1 MEKESPPLT
10 VRPAET
16 TDMATLVALLRQL
29 FAIEEDFRI
38 DEERQRRGL
47 AMLLENPQALI
58 LVAEAAGRVIGMC
71 SGQLLVSTAEGG
83 PALLMEDVVVA
94 EGFRGCG
101 AGRLLVSAMADWAA
115 ARGAFRLQ
123 LLADRDNSRALSFY
137 QAIGWQTTKLI
148 CLRRYQDPRER
159 QPQDRQLH

>member
-1 MEKESPPLT
+1 MEKDSLPLT

-16 TDMATLVALLRQL
+16 TDMAMLVALLRQL

-38 DEERQRRGL
+38 DEDRQRRGL

-83 PALLMEDVVVA
+83 PAFLMEDVVVA
-94 EGFRGCG
+94 ESFRGRG

-115 ARGAFRLQ
+115 TRGAFRLQ

-148 CLRRYQDPRER
+148 CLRRYQEPRNS
-159 QPQDRQLH
+159 QPY

>member
-1 MEKESPPLT
+1 MEKDSPLLA

-38 DEERQRRGL
+38 DEDRQRRGL
-47 AMLLENPQALI
+47 AMLLENPRALI
-58 LVAEAAGRVIGMC
+58 LVAEADGRVIGMC

-94 EGFRGCG
+94 EGFRSAGI
-101 AGRLLVSAMADWAA
+101 GRLLVSAMADWAA
-115 ARGAFRLQ
+115 TRGAFRLQ
-123 LLADRDNSRALSFY
+123 LLADRNNSRALSFY
-137 QAIGWQTTKLI
+137 QAIGWQTTSLI

>member
-1 MEKESPPLT
+1 MGKDSPRLT
-10 VRPAET
+10 IRPAEK

-38 DEERQRRGL
+38 DGDRQRRGL
-47 AMLLENPQALI
+47 AMLLDNPQALI

-137 QAIGWQTTKLI
+137 RAIGWQATNLI
-148 CLRRYQDPRER
+148 CLRRYQDIKES
-159 QPQDRQLH
+159 QPQVRQLY

>member
-1 MEKESPPLT
+1 MGKDSPPLT

-16 TDMATLVALLRQL
+16 TDVATLVALLRQL

-83 PALLMEDVVVA
+83 PALLMEDLVVA

-115 ARGAFRLQ
+115 RRGASRLQ
-123 LLADRDNSRALSFY
+123 LLADRNNSRALSFY
-137 QAIGWQTTKLI
+137 QAIGWQTTNLI
-148 CLRRYQDPRER
+148 CLRRYQDSREG

>member
-1 MEKESPPLT
+1 MEKESPLLT
-10 VRPAET
+10 VRPAEM

-29 FAIEEDFRI
+29 FAVEEDFQI
-38 DEERQRRGL
+38 DEDRQRRGL

-58 LVAEAAGRVIGMC
+58 LVAEAVGRVIGMC

-94 EGFRGCG
+94 EGFRGAG
-101 AGRLLVSAMADWAA
+101 IGRLLVSAMADWAA

-123 LLADRDNSRALSFY
+123 LLADRNNSRALSFY
-137 QAIGWQTTKLI
+137 QAIGWQTTSLI
-148 CLRRYQDPRER
+148 CLRRYQE
-159 QPQDRQLH
+159 PQNSQTY

>member
-1 MEKESPPLT
+1 MKKDSPPLT

-16 TDMATLVALLRQL
+16 TDMARLVALLRQL

-47 AMLLENPQALI
+47 AMLLDSPQALI
-58 LVAEAAGRVIGMC
+58 LVAEAAGQVIGMC

-101 AGRLLVSAMADWAA
+101 AGRLLVTAMADWAA
-115 ARGAFRLQ
+115 RRGACRLQ
-123 LLADRDNSRALSFY
+123 LLADRDNSLALSFY
-137 QAIGWQTTKLI
+137 LAIGWQTTRLI
-148 CLRRYQDPRER
+148 CLRRCQEPQNS
-159 QPQDRQLH
+159 QPY

>member
-1 MEKESPPLT
+1 MEKKDPPLT
-10 VRPAET
+10 VRPAKA
-16 TDMATLVALLRQL
+16 TDMVTLVALLRQL

-47 AMLLENPQALI
+47 AMLLDSPQALI
-58 LVAEAAGRVIGMC
+58 LVAEAAGQVIGMC

-94 EGFRGCG
+94 EGFRGVG
-101 AGRLLVSAMADWAA
+101 VGRLLVSAMADWAA
-115 ARGAFRLQ
+115 TRGAFRLQ

-137 QAIGWQTTKLI
+137 RTIGWRTTKLI
-148 CLRRYQDPRER
+148 CLRRYQAPRER
-159 QPQDRQLH
+159 PPQDRLPD